1 MDQQII
7 DSLKSTYPEVI
18 SSNQLYKICRSSK
31 RTARYYLENNFI
43 PCIDSGKK
51 TRRYQIRL
59 DDVIAFLF
67 EREENP
73 ALYKPRQNY
82 YAGQKKT
89 KRAKVESRTNHIDLA
104 LLREFLFEYLSECE
118 DVITPK
124 EASKVTGYSL
134 NTISRWCTEGTLKSF
149 NIYNHVKIPKEYLI
163 NFLASERGVKIAR
176 KSETHL
182 EIMLS
187 AFDYMKEHKQ
197 KA

>member
-7 DSLKSTYPEVI
+7 DHLKSTYPEVI
-18 SSNQLYKICRSSK
+18 SSDQLYKICRSSK
-31 RTARYYLENNFI
+31 RTVRYYLENNFI

-89 KRAKVESRTNHIDLA
+89 KRVKVESRTNNIDLA
-104 LLREFLFEYLSECE
+104 LLREFLLEYLSGSFAETVRWWLRENMKTPPE
-118 DVITPK
+118 DVAK
-124 EASKVTGYSL
+124 YFMGMVNK
-134 NTISRWCTEGTLKSF
+134 
-149 NIYNHVKIPKEYLI
+149 
-163 NFLASERGVKIAR
+163 
-176 KSETHL
+176 
-182 EIMLS
+182 
-187 AFDYMKEHKQ
+187 
-197 KA
+197 

>member
-7 DSLKSTYPEVI
+7 DHLKSTYPEVI
-18 SSNQLYKICRSSK
+18 SSDQLYKICRSSK
-31 RTARYYLENNFI
+31 RTVRYYLENNFI

-89 KRAKVESRTNHIDLA
+89 KRVKVESRTNNIDLA
-104 LLREFLFEYLSECE
+104 LLREFLLEYLSEYE
-118 DVITPK
+118 DVISPK
-124 EASKVTGYSL
+124 EVSDITGYSL
-134 NTISRWCTEGTLKSF
+134 NTVSRWCTEGTLKCF
-149 NIYNHVKIPKEYLI
+149 YICNRIKIPKEYLTD
-163 NFLASERGVKIAR
+163 FLASERGVKIVR
-176 KSETHL
+176 KSDKHL
-182 EIMLS
+182 DILL
-187 AFDYMKEHKQ
+187 AFFDYKKEHKK

>member
-7 DSLKSTYPEVI
+7 DHLKSTYPEVI
-18 SSNQLYKICRSSK
+18 SSDQLYKICRSSK
-31 RTARYYLENNFI
+31 RTVRYYLENNFI

-89 KRAKVESRTNHIDLA
+89 KRVKVESRTNNIDLA
-104 LLREFLFEYLSECE
+104 LLREFLLEYLSEYE
-118 DVITPK
+118 DVISPK
-124 EASKVTGYSL
+124 EASDITGYSL
-134 NTISRWCTEGTLKSF
+134 NT
-149 NIYNHVKIPKEYLI
+149 PK
-163 NFLASERGVKIAR
+163 R
-176 KSETHL
+176 
-182 EIMLS
+182 
-187 AFDYMKEHKQ
+187 
-197 KA
+197 